1 MHATRI
7 YYTSSKY
14 KAGTR
19 NSTNNCR
26 RRQLALVP
34 SLFPEGVCMRISL
47 RYLILRTYYG
57 TSADARK

>member
-7 YYTSSKY
+7 YYTSNKY
-14 KAGTR
+14 KAGMR

-26 RRQLALVP
+26 CRQLALVY
-34 SLFPEGVCMRISL
+34 SLFPDGICMHISL